1 VNEGLNNITSA
12 ISSYNHQSII
22 KIGDKSMGLSE
33 VEKKLVL
40 SAKKK
45 GMKNL
50 SKEEI
55 IAVKKYKKLLE
66 MQKKAKEQKASA
78 KKEKSTT
85 THKELTLTPMEK
97 KLVLSARK
105 KGMKGLTKEEI
116 IAVKKYK
123 LILAQEKSK
132 KETPKKEVSHK
143 QVDTKS
149 KKLPVIDKDI
159 PDIPK
164 VKKEHF
170 KKFKGKKILIAEDNV
185 INRKMLEALLADSGI
200 EIDVAEN
207 GAELLQK
214 LAKSDKCDMIL
225 MDIQMPKMDGL
236 EATRRIR
243 KSKKFQNLPIVALT
257 SATEKEEYRNIIKAG
272 MNAYLSKPVV
282 LGKLYNVFR
291 LFIGDK
297 K

>member
-1 VNEGLNNITSA
+1 
-12 ISSYNHQSII
+12 
-22 KIGDKSMGLSE
+22 MGLSE

-45 GMKNL
+45 GMKGL
-50 SKEEI
+50 TKEEI

-66 MQKKAKEQKASA
+66 MQKKAKEQKVSA
-78 KKEKSTT
+78 TGKKSTP
-85 THKELTLTPMEK
+85 THKELTLTPLEK

-116 IAVKKYK
+116 SAVKKYK

-132 KETPKKEVSHK
+132 KETPHKEVAHK

-214 LAKSDKCDMIL
+214 LVKSDKCDMIL

-291 LFIGDK
+291 LFLGDK

>member
-1 VNEGLNNITSA
+1 
-12 ISSYNHQSII
+12 
-22 KIGDKSMGLSE
+22 MGLSE

-45 GMKNL
+45 GMKGL
-50 SKEEI
+50 TKEEI

-66 MQKKAKEQKASA
+66 MQKKAKEQKTENTTKEKPSSA
-78 KKEKSTT
+78 KKELS
-85 THKELTLTPMEK
+85 LTPLEK

-116 IAVKKYK
+116 SAVKKYK

-132 KETPKKEVSHK
+132 KETPHKEVAHK

-185 INRKMLEALLADSGI
+185 INRKMLEALLAGSGI

-214 LAKSDKCDMIL
+214 LVKSDKCDMIL

-291 LFIGDK
+291 LFMGDK
-297 K
+297 R